1 MTAGVG
7 LGPGSVAWERFGEW
21 RFLLVLHRALVL
33 QAAHP
38 AIGAA
43 VSRFSVYNARPWRRL
58 FRTLE
63 SLHTYVYGSAAE
75 QRRELA
81 RLDRLH
87 RRMRGT
93 DDRGRTFSAEEAQ
106 ARAWVHLTLYEA
118 VVTMQRLA
126 GDPLSAEDTERFYAE
141 WLAVGR
147 LFGLS
152 EEDVPATPA
161 EFDAYFDR
169 VVGEVLEDNATVRDL
184 LSGSVHRVPPPPG
197 VPIPALVWAPLRY
210 LVVST
215 AVQATVAT
223 LPEAYRERLRLT
235 VVPGADLLV
244 GGVHQAARLAASVL
258 PKAWRYMPPAAAS
271 VRASAVPRREV
282 VAPTPETFFTTV
294 LDQTGDGVLRWS
306 DLLAM
311 AREVSTHFDLDVDDE
326 TAVHDA
332 FQSWW
337 DQLREA
343 TGTPPDGAVTLAR
356 YRQAL
361 ADGRYPGEP
370 DPERGYG
377 AVAAVLR
384 RLVDRDD
391 NGEVRRAEY
400 ARLLDDSP
408 RRHDVIAA
416 LRDLDRDGDGT
427 LHSAEFEQSL
437 RDFLTGHRDLTAA
450 RLLLGRA

>member
-1 MTAGVG
+1 MAGE
-7 LGPGSVAWERFGEW
+7 LGPGSAAWERLGEW
-21 RFLLVLHRALVL
+21 RFLLVMHRMLVL

-75 QRRELA
+75 QRRELD

-93 DDRGRTFSAEEAQ
+93 DDRGRVFSAEETG
-106 ARAWVHLTLYEA
+106 ARAWVHLTLFEA

-126 GDPLSAEDTERFYAE
+126 GDPLSPAETERFYAE
-141 WLAVGR
+141 WRAVGR

-169 VVGEVLEDNATVRDL
+169 MVGEVLEDNATVRDL
-184 LSGSVHRVPPPPG
+184 LSGSIHRLPPPPG
-197 VPIPALVWAPLRY
+197 VPIPALVWAPVRY

-215 AVQATVAT
+215 FVQATVAT
-223 LPEAYRERLRLT
+223 LPEVYRERLRLT

-244 GGVHQAARLAASVL
+244 GGVHQAVRLAVGVL

-271 VRASAVPRREV
+271 VRAAAVPRRERD
-282 VAPTPETFFTTV
+282 APTPESFFTTV

-311 AREVSTHFDLDVDDE
+311 AREVSTHFDLDENDE

-332 FQSWW
+332 FESWW
-337 DQLREA
+337 DDLREV
-343 TGTPPDGAVTLAR
+343 TGTPRDGAVTFAL
-356 YRQAL
+356 YRQAV
-361 ADGRYPGEP
+361 AEDRYPGEP

-384 RLVDRDD
+384 HLVDRDD
-391 NGEVRRAEY
+391 NGEVHRPEY
-400 ARLLDDSP
+400 ARLLDHSP
-408 RRHDVIAA
+408 RRHELVAA

-427 LHSAEFEQSL
+427 LHSDEFEASL
-437 RDFLTGHRDLTAA
+437 RDFLTGHQDLPAA
-450 RLLLGRA
+450 RLLLGRL